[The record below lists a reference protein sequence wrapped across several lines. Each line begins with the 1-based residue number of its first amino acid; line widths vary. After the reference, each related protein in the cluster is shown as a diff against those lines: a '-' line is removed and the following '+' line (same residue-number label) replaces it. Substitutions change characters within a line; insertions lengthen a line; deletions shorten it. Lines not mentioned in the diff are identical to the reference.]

1 MNYINLY
8 YKHSNMEKEIIEHV
22 AYIKMS
28 KNRYKVLK
36 SLNEGIKIPS
46 EIADETDIRLN
57 HVSALLKDLKE
68 HDFVLCLNENDSKG
82 RMYILTET
90 GKTVLNILQ

>member
-1 MNYINLY
+1 MDYIILY
-8 YKHSNMEKEIIEHV
+8 YKHSIMEDEIIEYV

-46 EIADETDIRLN
+46 EIANETDIRLN
-57 HVSALLKDLKE
+57 HVSALLKDLKD

-82 RMYILTET
+82 RMYVLTET

>member
-1 MNYINLY
+1 
-8 YKHSNMEKEIIEHV
+8 MEPEIIESV
-22 AYIKMS
+22 AFIKSS

-46 EIADETDIRLN
+46 EISKETDIRLN

-68 HDFVLCLNENDSKG
+68 NDLIICLNENHKKG
-82 RMYILTET
+82 RMYTLTET
-90 GKTVLNILQ
+90 GKTVINILK

>member
-1 MNYINLY
+1 MDYIILY
-8 YKHSNMEKEIIEHV
+8 YKHSNMENEIIEHV

-36 SLNEGIKIPS
+36 SLDDGIKIPS
-46 EIADETDIRLN
+46 EIANETNIRLN
-57 HVSALLKDLKE
+57 HVSALLKDLKD
-68 HDFVLCLNENDSKG
+68 HDFVLCLNENDTKG